1 MKNNSKSELFLQKLS
16 QLNPDDGVFNLFIE
30 NLLKA
35 VMEIYPEN
43 TFQIQIFNLRKKNIK
58 SYSING
64 DKLDFKVL
72 PSRDVNIKSQ
82 SFHSQETPLN
92 NNSHRRLFP
101 LLKDKESIGYIEVI
115 GKDFTPCLEF
125 NMILAG
131 QFIIRAMIS
140 NEKKMAIDSLVELNV
155 ELEKIVDEKTDSLL
169 KEKEAHF
176 HASKMATLGEI
187 AAGIAHEINNP
198 LTIIQARILTM
209 EKSMTKKNILDSEIS
224 ESFKKVI
231 DTIQRITKI
240 IKGLKFISRDAQL
253 DEPVKVTLSQLLE
266 TTLDLCV
273 EKLKSNNI
281 NLVFGDNDE
290 NYEVKVKETQV
301 VQVLL
306 NLIHNSMDAVKT
318 LPEKWI
324 KIETT
329 TAKENLLIKIKDSGS
344 GISEEILDKI
354 MNPFFTTK
362 PAGQGTGLGLSIS
375 KGIIENHGG
384 KLYYNSNS
392 ENTEFIIELPYIRKM
407 DKDKKTNNPAA

>member
-1 MKNNSKSELFLQKLS
+1 MKSNTKSEFFLQKIS

-30 NLLKA
+30 NLLRSTLE
-35 VMEIYPEN
+35 VYPEN
-43 TFQIQIFNLRKKNIK
+43 SVQIQIFNLRKKNLK
-58 SYSING
+58 SYSLNS

-72 PSRDVNIKSQ
+72 PNGDAAVVKPQ
-82 SFHSQETPLN
+82 SFHSQEMILN
-92 NNSHRRLFP
+92 NNSVRRLFP
-101 LLKDKESIGYIEVI
+101 LHKDKEGIGFIEVI
-115 GKDFTPCLEF
+115 GKSFSPCLEF
-125 NMILAG
+125 SMILAG
-131 QFIIRAMIS
+131 QLIIRAMIS
-140 NEKKMAIDSLVELNV
+140 NEKKMAIDSLVELNI

-198 LTIIQARILTM
+198 LTIIQARILTL
-209 EKSMTKKNILDSEIS
+209 EKSMQKKNTLDADTSEG
-224 ESFKKVI
+224 FKKII

-240 IKGLKFISRDAQL
+240 IRGLKFISRDAQL
-253 DEPVKVTLSQLLE
+253 DEPAKTTLSQLLE
-266 TTLDLCV
+266 TTMDLCV
-273 EKLKSNNI
+273 EKIKSNDI
-281 NLVFGDNDE
+281 QLIFVNDKD
-290 NYEVKVKETQV
+290 NYELQVKETQI

-306 NLIHNSMDAVKT
+306 NLIHNSLDAVKI

-329 TAKENLLIKIKDSGS
+329 TVRESLLIKIKDSGA
-344 GISEEILDKI
+344 GISDEILDKI

-384 KLYYNSNS
+384 KLYYNTNS
-392 ENTEFIIELPYIRKM
+392 ENTEFIIEIPYIRKIEN
-407 DKDKKTNNPAA
+407 DKKIVA